1 MRSTAELEEG
11 TREEGRRGP
20 TWILEFRCSSPRQS
34 PWGRECLQGDGPS
47 AARLGPVALKGTPV
61 LQARGPG
68 LRALC
73 SLLGPG
79 REDRRPGPPPRD
91 HHHRCLLHRH
101 RPGER
106 STRPGGA
113 GPFGGG
119 AFWGA
124 GPAAP
129 ECLTRGAHAG
139 YLQQPLGDIPHPL
152 FTLVYLSVL
161 LVGRHPKS
169 LSVSVKVS
177 RISVF

>member
-1 MRSTAELEEG
+1 M
-11 TREEGRRGP
+11 
-20 TWILEFRCSSPRQS
+20 
-34 PWGRECLQGDGPS
+34 
-47 AARLGPVALKGTPV
+47 K
-61 LQARGPG
+61 RGPG
-68 LRALC
+68 RREGEAPPGSWNSGVQVPGRARGDVSAFRVMAHLPHVWVPSPSKALPSSRPGVWGSGLC

-106 STRPGGA
+106 STRPGGR
-113 GPFGGG
+113 GLWGG

-152 FTLVYLSVL
+152 FALVYLSVL